1 MKIDVTI
8 KLMALDSDTD
18 LFALQHNVYEVIDS
32 KSLIFYFK
40 FQAASVFDITVSILN
55 HL

>member
-18 LFALQHNVYEVIDS
+18 LFALQHNVYEVIECRGWS
-32 KSLIFYFK
+32 
-40 FQAASVFDITVSILN
+40 SVFDREDQIYK
-55 HL
+55 